1 MMKTSDLAKIG
12 IVITIVCA
20 ITITLLALTF
30 HGKITGFFRIG
41 DILPISP
48 LINDKSA
55 HIFKGEV
62 GYDGQMFL
70 TIALDPALKHE
81 GTIAALDNP
90 MYRYR
95 RIGYPILGYLLGFG
109 KPNLIPYSMVLIN
122 VLCIIILFLIVTKLR
137 DKDYL
142 IGNDIKSSP
151 FLMLAIPGIWVSLS
165 LSTSDLLGTTLLAT
179 SLLLLNSRRDVLA
192 SLVLSGACLTREVY
206 ILTAI
211 SFSLYMLIH
220 RRKKAS
226 ISFFLSTVPVVC
238 WYFYVNMHM
247 QKGTFGLQENISFIP
262 FVGIIDKIRSIAEV
276 NLDISSIFEVFCFM
290 IFLMITGYVI
300 LSVVY
305 SIKNLNLT
313 QVAALPFIAI
323 LAISNIQILE
333 YHVNYLRIFL
343 DAWVILFLL
352 SGGKW
357 FVHSVRG
364 LFLLSGIASAAYIA
378 NYIIS

>member
-109 KPNLIPYSMVLIN
+109 NPNLIPYSMVLIN

-192 SLVLSGACLTREVY
+192 SLVLSGACVTREVY

-305 SIKNLNLT
+305 SIKNILT
-313 QVAALPFIAI
+313 IT
-323 LAISNIQILE
+323 
-333 YHVNYLRIFL
+333 
-343 DAWVILFLL
+343 
-352 SGGKW
+352 
-357 FVHSVRG
+357 
-364 LFLLSGIASAAYIA
+364 
-378 NYIIS
+378 